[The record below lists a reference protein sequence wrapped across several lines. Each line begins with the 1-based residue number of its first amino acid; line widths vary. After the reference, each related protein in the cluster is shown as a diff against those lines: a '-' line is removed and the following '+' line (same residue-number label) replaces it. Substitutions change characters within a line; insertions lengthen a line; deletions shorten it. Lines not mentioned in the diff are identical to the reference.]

1 MVEQNRIVTM
11 DGNIAYELREPAPIG
26 SYGMQYH
33 GRGRLETNATFLERV
48 LFEKAQR
55 NHRYV

>member
-55 NHRYV
+55 NHR